1 MTDELSRPLSATHP
15 QQRLAALLDSVMA
28 ISAGL
33 ELSEVLDRIVKV
45 ACELLGARYG
55 ALGVLG
61 PDGKHLDE
69 FVTQGLTPQQR
80 DAIGGLPRGHGVL
93 GLLIRDAQPRRSR
106 NIAEDPDAS
115 GFPPNHPPMRSFLG
129 APIRVRDQVFGNLYM
144 AEKQEQ
150 GEFSDDDE
158 AILVALATAAG
169 IAIDNARVYERSQRH
184 RRWAETSAEMTQ
196 FLLEGRDE
204 TSALDVV
211 ASRVLDLAQA
221 ELVVVAL
228 YDETGDLVI
237 RASQRSARV
246 HEDGSHHGIGGSLR
260 RAQRREL
267 AASGE
272 PVLLMSRPEGH
283 SSSELIAELCELY
296 DLTPHGPT
304 EVLLLTV
311 GDQSIGVLAVVW
323 EAAAEPFV
331 ADLLPPL
338 EVFAQQ
344 AGLALVAARA
354 RQDRLRM
361 ALLEDRDRIARD
373 MHDNVIQRLFATG
386 LSLQS
391 ATRLAQHPTL
401 RDRLEEAVEELD
413 AAIKD
418 VRHAIF
424 GLHAVRDRGT
434 LEEEIRQLV
443 RTAADALGFTP
454 DLEIDKSVEG
464 FSRGLEADVLAVVR
478 EGVANVARH
487 ARATE
492 VLVHV
497 TGRGDV
503 VVSDNGV
510 GLGVNLTRSGLA
522 NLAKRAQARGG
533 SLSLKP
539 REPHGTILSW
549 VIS

>member
-1 MTDELSRPLSATHP
+1 M
-15 QQRLAALLDSVMA
+15 AALLDSVMA

-61 PDGKHLDE
+61 PDGKHLAE
-69 FVTQGLTPQQR
+69 FVTQGLTPQER

-93 GLLIRDAQPRRSR
+93 GLLIHDPRPRRSR
-106 NIAEDPDAS
+106 NIADDSDAS
-115 GFPPNHPPMRSFLG
+115 GFPPNHPSMRSFLG
-129 APIRVRDQVFGNLYM
+129 VPIQVRDQVFGNLYM

-150 GEFSDDDE
+150 TEFSDEDE
-158 AILVALATAAG
+158 TILVALATAAG
-169 IAIDNARVYERSQRH
+169 IAIDNARLYEQSQRQ

-204 TSALDVV
+204 ASALDVV
-211 ASRVLDLAQA
+211 ASRVLDLTQA
-221 ELVVVAL
+221 GLVVVAL
-228 YDETGDLVI
+228 YDETAELVI
-237 RASQRSARV
+237 RASERSPQVR
-246 HEDGSHHGIGGSLR
+246 EDGSPNGIGGSLR

-267 AASGE
+267 ASSGD

-283 SSSELIAELCELY
+283 FSNELVAELCELY
-296 DLTPHGPT
+296 DLAPHGPT
-304 EVLLLTV
+304 QVLTLAV

-323 EAAAEPFV
+323 EVAAEPFV
-331 ADLLPPL
+331 ADLLAPL

-354 RQDRLRM
+354 RQDRSRM

-391 ATRLAQHPTL
+391 ATHLAQHPTL
-401 RDRLEEAVEELD
+401 RDRLEKAVDELD
-413 AAIKD
+413 AAVKD

-424 GLHAVRDRGT
+424 ELHTVQDRGG
-434 LEEEIRQLV
+434 LEQEIRKLV
-443 RTAADALGFTP
+443 RTAQDALGFAP
-454 DLEIDKSVEG
+454 DLEIDLSLEG
-464 FSRGLEADVLAVVR
+464 FSPGLEADVLAVVR
-478 EGVANVARH
+478 EGLANVARH

-492 VLVHV
+492 VLVRV
-497 TGRGDV
+497 TSRGNV

-510 GLGVNLTRSGLA
+510 GLGANLTRSGLA
-522 NLAKRAQARGG
+522 NLAKRAEARGR
-533 SLSLKP
+533 SLSLRP